1 MEGFLLRSGSSSMNI
16 NNNQMKQHSYMEKR
30 QVFLRSYQFSRKT
43 SFLEKIKITLLRVK
57 RLFLLRLRSAF
68 KIRRM
73 IWSTLIMTCCR
84 FRSGTTGCCYTGNN
98 RRHRHYQRRYRRSM
112 STFHR
117 LV

>member
-1 MEGFLLRSGSSSMNI
+1 MKGFLLRSGSSSMNI

-43 SFLEKIKITLLRVK
+43 SFLEQIKNTLLRLK

-68 KIRRM
+68 KIRRI
-73 IWSTLIMTCCR
+73 IWSTLIMTCYR

-98 RRHRHYQRRYRRSM
+98 RRHRHYQRRYRRSR